1 MFGTRGA
8 VGGAAAA
15 HHLRRARAG
24 AETREELEALPD
36 RVLRAIVAE
45 EHELPPIPR
54 DAANPAVGPDGEPLA
69 DPVAETAVNLRETE
83 DDEARAKERL
93 RVAAENK
100 EARARIELARDILRA
115 RADDERSRG
124 RPRRRCVAV
133 RRARR
138 GDDVSPPSSTRTI
151 SNGSYIEV

>member
-15 HHLRRARAG
+15 HHLRRAHAG

-45 EHELPPIPR
+45 EHELPPDPS

-115 RADDERSRG
+115 RALRADRAT
-124 RPRRRCVAV
+124 RRRCVAV
-133 RRARR
+133 SLAPPPATTFP
-138 GDDVSPPSSTRTI
+138 PPSSTRTI

>member
-15 HHLRRARAG
+15 HHLRRAHAG

-54 DAANPAVGPDGEPLA
+54 TRRTPPPAPTANPSPTPS
-69 DPVAETAVNLRETE
+69 P
-83 DDEARAKERL
+83 
-93 RVAAENK
+93 
-100 EARARIELARDILRA
+100 
-115 RADDERSRG
+115 
-124 RPRRRCVAV
+124 RP
-133 RRARR
+133 
-138 GDDVSPPSSTRTI
+138 P
-151 SNGSYIEV
+151 